1 MHKHTKLNHQTFFK
15 KKSWRIQILS
25 SSAAV
30 PAVRIVKEKSGLR
43 KAAVTSCRSPLRVLI
58 MFKSERSDVS
68 TQ

>member
-1 MHKHTKLNHQTFFK
+1 MHKHTKLNHQTFFF
-15 KKSWRIQILS
+15 KSWRIQILS

-30 PAVRIVKEKSGLR
+30 PAVQIVKEKSGLR
-43 KAAVTSCRSPLRVLI
+43 KAAVTSCRSPLRLLI